1 MNAEGFLHA
10 NNFMLRCAFAFRQ
23 LLQRHVAVLPHLFC
37 GSPLFELRHDVSLS
51 HWVPG
56 RIIPASPSGLEFG
69 RDGMRSPKKK
79 LKKGPSLDGSVLPH
93 GLVICPSDPI
103 CWDHGFCQ
111 RASCS
116 GPSPTILNRIWW
128 SNLRYVLQVI
138 HGYTGY
144 N

>member
-37 GSPLFELRHDVSLS
+37 GIPIFELRHDVSLS

-69 RDGMRSPKKK
+69 RVQFCHMDLSSAHQI
-79 LKKGPSLDGSVLPH
+79 PSAETMAFANVRHVQDRHLP
-93 GLVICPSDPI
+93 
-103 CWDHGFCQ
+103 F
-111 RASCS
+111 
-116 GPSPTILNRIWW
+116 
-128 SNLRYVLQVI
+128 
-138 HGYTGY
+138 
-144 N
+144 